1 MGNTSTTSGSNP
13 SSDTRKVAEP
23 ISSTSATGRETGA
36 SATRLAASKPTLPKH
51 TTAPI
56 VQHSQPMA
64 LCGRRDR
71 INAPTVT
78 NARNGSAPVHQST
91 IATTAACRPLSRA
104 SVKATADPP
113 ATSSHR
119 PQASLDAERRR
130 GRSWLGDLMPPGCE
144 GSAVVWSMCCSSGSS
159 PVLWS
164 FPHDRPENVT
174 GNDTV
179 TTMASEQ
186 RRASKGTVPPR
197 GVLTGSSG
205 FRPPLRPRLAAHLGF
220 VLDGFHANRAHPL
233 PQPWLSPRQVCRAM
247 LTSAAT
253 PVPERSAAG
262 VVELGAQRRSLGE
275 EVGAVPLGGGT
286 ALECL
291 VEPALSL
298 RA

>member
-1 MGNTSTTSGSNP
+1 
-13 SSDTRKVAEP
+13 
-23 ISSTSATGRETGA
+23 
-36 SATRLAASKPTLPKH
+36 
-51 TTAPI
+51 
-56 VQHSQPMA
+56 
-64 LCGRRDR
+64 
-71 INAPTVT
+71 
-78 NARNGSAPVHQST
+78 
-91 IATTAACRPLSRA
+91 
-104 SVKATADPP
+104 
-113 ATSSHR
+113 
-119 PQASLDAERRR
+119 
-130 GRSWLGDLMPPGCE
+130 
-144 GSAVVWSMCCSSGSS
+144 VV
-159 PVLWS
+159 
-164 FPHDRPENVT
+164 F
-174 GNDTV
+174 
-179 TTMASEQ
+179 
-186 RRASKGTVPPR
+186 PPR

-262 VVELGAQRRSLGE
+262 VVELGAQRLSLGE